1 MYFKSTRTVV
11 SCSCFQINLILTK
24 TKIMKKLIMTMTVAI
39 LTTFAAS
46 AQFMVVTTVNTPDS
60 DLNEEWGTT
69 NFTDNMGIGYVYND
83 KCVVGLV
90 KAGEEYDL
98 WGRYLWN
105 ANLYVSVQAPTEEMM
120 DNLTVGLGYSYDV
133 WKGLQVEPNY
143 SMGLKEDENGER
155 AGSFNLGLSYKF

>member
-1 MYFKSTRTVV
+1 
-11 SCSCFQINLILTK
+11 
-24 TKIMKKLIMTMTVAI
+24 MTLAVA
-39 LTTFAAS
+39 LCTTFAAS

-69 NFTDNMGIGYVYND
+69 NFTDNIGIGYVYND

-133 WKGLQVEPNY
+133 WKGLHVEPNY